1 MARKGVFPIVA
12 TLAVVGVV
20 LAVFSQTVMR
30 DSNISTNTMT
40 TEQAYADL
48 SGKMKR
54 IGVQEVSV
62 NPQQLDVSEFL
73 DAKDELP
80 DIDSSY
86 PFVVEGNGDVNIE
99 IFSSGEK
106 AAESGSDSFL
116 TSMAKKFNAQ
126 HNKTSGDKTMS
137 VSLRSVPSG
146 TAAEYI
152 STGKYQPEC
161 YTPSNTLFGEL
172 VKNEGVELTIE
183 ADRLAGNVAGILVS
197 KKTGDMLRSEYGEA
211 SVSSVLNA
219 TIDGKLMMG
228 YSNPYTSATG
238 LNFLLAALAS
248 SGSDTIVDT
257 AAVENFQRF
266 QANVPLV
273 SFTTQQ
279 MVQSAD
285 KGIVDGVVMEYQ
297 SYQNDPTLQ
306 RNYEFIP
313 FGVRHDNPLYSIG
326 NVSAEKKEVIA
337 AFVSFCAQNQAE
349 ATKDGFNGL
358 DDYVYT
364 GKVYDGNTI
373 AQAQSVWKEEKDS
386 GIPIVAEFVVD
397 TSGSMRGEPLN
408 ALKTAMINTIQ
419 YINDDNYIGIIGF
432 DSDVREYLPIDQ
444 FSLTQKTLYK
454 GAVNSLDA
462 NGSTAMYN
470 GLCVRGT
477 VAEECPRVAAM
488 WHPTANS
495 VSPQEVTCGSNR
507 KIALICPKCG
517 YGKNGEW
524 RPSIAGAC
532 RTGGG
537 CPACSGK
544 VLVEGVNDVAT
555 VHPEIA
561 AQWHPTLNEFPPTR
575 VTSGSA
581 KHVYLVCKDCGYG
594 ANGEWHPM
602 IAFACGSGGVHT
614 GCPECARNSLRK
626 AMRAHYAKTARK
638 PVVSVACPQIAAL
651 WHPENEFGPD
661 MYTTG
666 SCKNIPLVCTAC
678 GYGKDKDWTPS
689 IADVC
694 RKGAKCPFCG
704 NIVR

>member
-1 MARKGVFPIVA
+1 MTKKNIFPVVA
-12 TLAVVGVV
+12 TIAVVGVV
-20 LAVFSQTVMR
+20 LGVFSMTVMR

-40 TEQAYADL
+40 TEQAYANL
-48 SGKMKR
+48 SSKMKR

-80 DIDSSY
+80 NIDSSY

-172 VKNEGVELTIE
+172 VKNEGVELTVE
-183 ADRLAGNVAGILVS
+183 ADRLVGNVAGILVS

-219 TIDGKLMMG
+219 TIDGKIMMG

-238 LNFLLAALAS
+238 LNFLLEALAS

-257 AAVENFQRF
+257 AAVENFQKF

-326 NVSAEKKEVIA
+326 SISAEKKEVIA
-337 AFVSFCAQNQAE
+337 AFVSLCAQNQAE

-358 DDYVYT
+358 DDYAYT
-364 GKVYDGNTI
+364 GKAYDGNTI
-373 AQAQSVWKEEKDS
+373 AQAQSARTVTTIPDMASPIRRTSLPVWISPFTPSATTTQRIVFRSSLPSTKRQLSLVTARISPTSSATCLTQRCNSKARFCPRSCSKRQPPRGEQRATGDSPGKLSLRRKEEV
-386 GIPIVAEFVVD
+386 P
-397 TSGSMRGEPLN
+397 
-408 ALKTAMINTIQ
+408 
-419 YINDDNYIGIIGF
+419 
-432 DSDVREYLPIDQ
+432 
-444 FSLTQKTLYK
+444 
-454 GAVNSLDA
+454 
-462 NGSTAMYN
+462 
-470 GLCVRGT
+470 
-477 VAEECPRVAAM
+477 
-488 WHPTANS
+488 
-495 VSPQEVTCGSNR
+495 
-507 KIALICPKCG
+507 
-517 YGKNGEW
+517 
-524 RPSIAGAC
+524 
-532 RTGGG
+532 
-537 CPACSGK
+537 
-544 VLVEGVNDVAT
+544 
-555 VHPEIA
+555 
-561 AQWHPTLNEFPPTR
+561 
-575 VTSGSA
+575 
-581 KHVYLVCKDCGYG
+581 
-594 ANGEWHPM
+594 
-602 IAFACGSGGVHT
+602 
-614 GCPECARNSLRK
+614 
-626 AMRAHYAKTARK
+626 YA
-638 PVVSVACPQIAAL
+638 S
-651 WHPENEFGPD
+651 
-661 MYTTG
+661 TTG
-666 SCKNIPLVCTAC
+666 SELTLFHPL
-678 GYGKDKDWTPS
+678 
-689 IADVC
+689 
-694 RKGAKCPFCG
+694 R
-704 NIVR
+704 R

>member
-1 MARKGVFPIVA
+1 MERKGLFPIIA
-12 TLAVVGVV
+12 TIAVVGVV
-20 LAVFSQTVMR
+20 VGVFSQTVLR
-30 DSNISTNTMT
+30 DASVSTNVMT

-48 SGKMKR
+48 SNKVKR
-54 IGVQEVSV
+54 IGVQKVNV
-62 NPQQLDVSEFL
+62 NPQQLDVAEFL

-86 PFVVEGNGDVNIE
+86 PFVVAGNGDVNIE

-106 AAESGSDSFL
+106 AAETGSDSFL

-126 HNKTSGDKTMS
+126 RNTTSDGKTMS
-137 VSLRSVPSG
+137 VSLRSIPSG

-172 VKNEGVELTIE
+172 VKNEGVELTVE
-183 ADRLAGNVAGILVS
+183 TDRLVGNVAGILVS
-197 KKTGDMLRSEYGEA
+197 KKTGDMLRADYGEA
-211 SVSSVLNA
+211 SVNTVLNA
-219 TIDGKLMMG
+219 TIDGKMMMG

-238 LNFLLAALAS
+238 LNFLLSALAS
-248 SGSDTIVDT
+248 GGNDNIVDA
-257 AAVENFQRF
+257 AAVENFQKF

-285 KGIVDGVVMEYQ
+285 KGVVDGLVMEYQ

-326 NVSAEKKEVIA
+326 SISAEKKEVIA
-337 AFVSFCAQNQAE
+337 TFVSLCAQNQAE

-358 DDYVYT
+358 DDYAYT

-397 TSGSMRGEPLN
+397 TSGSMRGEPIN

-462 NGSTAMYN
+462 NGNTAMYN
-470 GLCVRGT
+470 GLCV
-477 VAEECPRVAAM
+477 AM
-488 WHPTANS
+488 DRIYKKS
-495 VSPQEVTCGSNR
+495 QELGGNCTPIIFVLTDGDSNT
-507 KIALICPKCG
+507 G
-517 YGKNGEW
+517 YKFSETKDI
-524 RPSIAGAC
+524 IAG
-532 RTGGG
+532 
-537 CPACSGK
+537 
-544 VLVEGVNDVAT
+544 
-555 VHPEIA
+555 
-561 AQWHPTLNEFPPTR
+561 
-575 VTSGSA
+575 
-581 KHVYLVCKDCGYG
+581 
-594 ANGEWHPM
+594 M
-602 IAFACGSGGVHT
+602 
-614 GCPECARNSLRK
+614 
-626 AMRAHYAKTARK
+626 
-638 PVVSVACPQIAAL
+638 
-651 WHPENEFGPD
+651 
-661 MYTTG
+661 
-666 SCKNIPLVCTAC
+666 NIPIYTISYNYAADSLSELA
-678 GYGKDKDWTPS
+678 S
-689 IADVC
+689 INEAASIV
-694 RKGAKCPFCG
+694 G
-704 NIVR
+704 NSEDITYKLRNLFNAEM

>member
-12 TLAVVGVV
+12 TLAVVCVV

-172 VKNEGVELTIE
+172 VKNEGVELTVE
-183 ADRLAGNVAGILVS
+183 ADRLTGNVAGILVS

-257 AAVENFQRF
+257 AAVENFQKF

-358 DDYVYT
+358 DDYAYT
-364 GKVYDGNTI
+364 GKVYDGNKDLP
-373 AQAQSVWKEEKDS
+373 AQIIRMAAPET
-386 GIPIVAEFVVD
+386 AETAGSDINMTPETAATEYNYIYFRYNNQWVTGKLISYEVVD
-397 TSGSMRGEPLN
+397 
-408 ALKTAMINTIQ
+408 
-419 YINDDNYIGIIGF
+419 D
-432 DSDVREYLPIDQ
+432 
-444 FSLTQKTLYK
+444 
-454 GAVNSLDA
+454 
-462 NGSTAMYN
+462 
-470 GLCVRGT
+470 
-477 VAEECPRVAAM
+477 
-488 WHPTANS
+488 
-495 VSPQEVTCGSNR
+495 
-507 KIALICPKCG
+507 
-517 YGKNGEW
+517 GKN
-524 RPSIAGAC
+524 IKF
-532 RTGGG
+532 T
-537 CPACSGK
+537 
-544 VLVEGVNDVAT
+544 VEGNSEASYYISMANVVLMHKDEDN
-555 VHPEIA
+555 
-561 AQWHPTLNEFPPTR
+561 TR
-575 VTSGSA
+575 TQNIYEKLA
-581 KHVYLVCKDCGYG
+581 KGTTYG
-594 ANGEWHPM
+594 
-602 IAFACGSGGVHT
+602 
-614 GCPECARNSLRK
+614 
-626 AMRAHYAKTARK
+626 
-638 PVVSVACPQIAAL
+638 
-651 WHPENEFGPD
+651 
-661 MYTTG
+661 
-666 SCKNIPLVCTAC
+666 
-678 GYGKDKDWTPS
+678 
-689 IADVC
+689 
-694 RKGAKCPFCG
+694 
-704 NIVR
+704 

>member
-1 MARKGVFPIVA
+1 MFCICVLIIAAAAVYMVEAYIHTYYAIEYMHGAPLFFVLLAKYAAPVMFLLLCGYFVFRYMEKRRESEKPVQDKPMNREEVYAEKIYA
-12 TLAVVGVV
+12 TVKTK
-20 LAVFSQTVMR
+20 AVFSDQADQMLYQVKRFGQKMAVAYSMTQ
-30 DSNISTNTMT
+30 DS
-40 TEQAYADL
+40 
-48 SGKMKR
+48 
-54 IGVQEVSV
+54 
-62 NPQQLDVSEFL
+62 
-73 DAKDELP
+73 
-80 DIDSSY
+80 
-86 PFVVEGNGDVNIE
+86 
-99 IFSSGEK
+99 
-106 AAESGSDSFL
+106 
-116 TSMAKKFNAQ
+116 
-126 HNKTSGDKTMS
+126 KTSGDKTMS

-152 STGKYQPEC
+152 STGKDQPEC

-172 VKNEGVELTIE
+172 VKNEGVELTVE

-197 KKTGDMLRSEYGEA
+197 KKTGDMLRSEYGEE

-257 AAVENFQRF
+257 AAVENFQKF

-358 DDYVYT
+358 DDYAYT

-432 DSDVREYLPIDQ
+432 DSDVREYLPIGQ

-470 GLCVRGT
+470 GLCV
-477 VAEECPRVAAM
+477 AM
-488 WHPTANS
+488 DRIYQKS
-495 VSPQEVTCGSNR
+495 QELGGNCTPIIFVLTDGDNNT
-507 KIALICPKCG
+507 G
-517 YGKNGEW
+517 YDFSDTKNI
-524 RPSIAGAC
+524 IAGMDIPIY
-532 RTGGG
+532 TI
-537 CPACSGK
+537 SY
-544 VLVEGVNDVAT
+544 NY
-555 VHPEIA
+555 A
-561 AQWHPTLNEFPPTR
+561 ADSLSELASINEAAAIVGNSEDITY
-575 VTSGSA
+575 
-581 KHVYLVCKDCGYG
+581 KL
-594 ANGEWHPM
+594 
-602 IAFACGSGGVHT
+602 
-614 GCPECARNSLRK
+614 RNLFN
-626 AMRAHYAKTARK
+626 AEM
-638 PVVSVACPQIAAL
+638 
-651 WHPENEFGPD
+651 
-661 MYTTG
+661 
-666 SCKNIPLVCTAC
+666 
-678 GYGKDKDWTPS
+678 
-689 IADVC
+689 
-694 RKGAKCPFCG
+694 
-704 NIVR
+704 

>member
-54 IGVQEVSV
+54 IGVQEVSE

-172 VKNEGVELTIE
+172 VKNEGVELTVE
-183 ADRLAGNVAGILVS
+183 ADRMAGNVAGILVS

-358 DDYVYT
+358 DDYYT
-364 GKVYDGNTI
+364 LYFTAVDPTAYDKAPKKDEINISIYGASGMYDMT
-373 AQAQSVWKEEKDS
+373 KEE
-386 GIPIVAEFVVD
+386 
-397 TSGSMRGEPLN
+397 R
-408 ALKTAMINTIQ
+408 
-419 YINDDNYIGIIGF
+419 
-432 DSDVREYLPIDQ
+432 
-444 FSLTQKTLYK
+444 
-454 GAVNSLDA
+454 LDA
-462 NGSTAMYN
+462 MRNMLKDRPVFVRDGDRADTFIISTKKESREKRRQKV
-470 GLCVRGT
+470 LDKLT
-477 VAEECPRVAAM
+477 AEER
-488 WHPTANS
+488 
-495 VSPQEVTCGSNR
+495 E
-507 KIALICPKCG
+507 L
-517 YGKNGEW
+517 
-524 RPSIAGAC
+524 
-532 RTGGG
+532 
-537 CPACSGK
+537 
-544 VLVEGVNDVAT
+544 LGV
-555 VHPEIA
+555 
-561 AQWHPTLNEFPPTR
+561 
-575 VTSGSA
+575 
-581 KHVYLVCKDCGYG
+581 
-594 ANGEWHPM
+594 
-602 IAFACGSGGVHT
+602 
-614 GCPECARNSLRK
+614 
-626 AMRAHYAKTARK
+626 
-638 PVVSVACPQIAAL
+638 
-651 WHPENEFGPD
+651 
-661 MYTTG
+661 
-666 SCKNIPLVCTAC
+666 
-678 GYGKDKDWTPS
+678 
-689 IADVC
+689 
-694 RKGAKCPFCG
+694 
-704 NIVR
+704 

>member
-1 MARKGVFPIVA
+1 MTRKGVFPIVA

-116 TSMAKKFNAQ
+116 TSMAKKFNTQ
-126 HNKTSGDKTMS
+126 HNKTSEDKTMS

-172 VKNEGVELTIE
+172 VKNEGVELTVE

-297 SYQNDPTLQ
+297 SYQNDPTLLIQ
-306 RNYEFIP
+306 ASYTTAIP
-313 FGVRHDNPLYSIG
+313 SHR
-326 NVSAEKKEVIA
+326 
-337 AFVSFCAQNQAE
+337 
-349 ATKDGFNGL
+349 
-358 DDYVYT
+358 
-364 GKVYDGNTI
+364 
-373 AQAQSVWKEEKDS
+373 
-386 GIPIVAEFVVD
+386 
-397 TSGSMRGEPLN
+397 R
-408 ALKTAMINTIQ
+408 
-419 YINDDNYIGIIGF
+419 
-432 DSDVREYLPIDQ
+432 
-444 FSLTQKTLYK
+444 
-454 GAVNSLDA
+454 
-462 NGSTAMYN
+462 
-470 GLCVRGT
+470 
-477 VAEECPRVAAM
+477 RV
-488 WHPTANS
+488 
-495 VSPQEVTCGSNR
+495 
-507 KIALICPKCG
+507 
-517 YGKNGEW
+517 
-524 RPSIAGAC
+524 
-532 RTGGG
+532 
-537 CPACSGK
+537 SGK
-544 VLVEGVNDVAT
+544 KRRTPAFLLWQSSLSILPARC
-555 VHPEIA
+555 A
-561 AQWHPTLNEFPPTR
+561 ANP
-575 VTSGSA
+575 
-581 KHVYLVCKDCGYG
+581 
-594 ANGEWHPM
+594 
-602 IAFACGSGGVHT
+602 
-614 GCPECARNSLRK
+614 
-626 AMRAHYAKTARK
+626 
-638 PVVSVACPQIAAL
+638 
-651 WHPENEFGPD
+651 
-661 MYTTG
+661 
-666 SCKNIPLVCTAC
+666 
-678 GYGKDKDWTPS
+678 
-689 IADVC
+689 
-694 RKGAKCPFCG
+694 
-704 NIVR
+704 

>member
-1 MARKGVFPIVA
+1 MVISLA
-12 TLAVVGVV
+12 TATRESHDFNRGRCQTIEYMHGTSLFLILLAKYGTPV
-20 LAVFSQTVMR
+20 LLLLLCAYIAYRNFLKKQKAAASAASERPTSKEELYTNKIQT
-30 DSNISTNTMT
+30 
-40 TEQAYADL
+40 
-48 SGKMKR
+48 
-54 IGVQEVSV
+54 
-62 NPQQLDVSEFL
+62 
-73 DAKDELP
+73 
-80 DIDSSY
+80 
-86 PFVVEGNGDVNIE
+86 VEGNGEVNIE

-116 TSMAKKFNAQ
+116 TEMAKKFNAQ

-137 VSLRSVPSG
+137 VSLRSIPSG

-172 VKNEGVELTIE
+172 VKNEGVELTVE
-183 ADRLAGNVAGILVS
+183 ADRLVGNVAGILVS

-238 LNFLLAALAS
+238 LNFLLEALAS

-257 AAVENFQRF
+257 AAVENFQKF

-326 NVSAEKKEVIA
+326 NVSAEKKEVIT

-358 DDYVYT
+358 DDYAYT
-364 GKVYDGNTI
+364 GKAYDGNTI

-470 GLCVRGT
+470 GLCV
-477 VAEECPRVAAM
+477 AM
-488 WHPTANS
+488 DRIYQKS
-495 VSPQEVTCGSNR
+495 QELGGNCTPIIFVLTDGDNNT
-507 KIALICPKCG
+507 G
-517 YGKNGEW
+517 YGFSDTKNI
-524 RPSIAGAC
+524 IAGMDIPIY
-532 RTGGG
+532 TI
-537 CPACSGK
+537 SY
-544 VLVEGVNDVAT
+544 NY
-555 VHPEIA
+555 A
-561 AQWHPTLNEFPPTR
+561 ADSLSELASINEAAAIVGNSEDITY
-575 VTSGSA
+575 
-581 KHVYLVCKDCGYG
+581 KL
-594 ANGEWHPM
+594 
-602 IAFACGSGGVHT
+602 
-614 GCPECARNSLRK
+614 RNLFN
-626 AMRAHYAKTARK
+626 AEM
-638 PVVSVACPQIAAL
+638 
-651 WHPENEFGPD
+651 
-661 MYTTG
+661 
-666 SCKNIPLVCTAC
+666 
-678 GYGKDKDWTPS
+678 
-689 IADVC
+689 
-694 RKGAKCPFCG
+694 
-704 NIVR
+704 

>member
-1 MARKGVFPIVA
+1 MAKKGVFSVIA
-12 TLAVVGVV
+12 TIAIVGVV
-20 LAVFSQTVMR
+20 VGVFSQTVLR
-30 DSNISTNTMT
+30 DASVSTNTMT
-40 TEQAYADL
+40 SEQAYADL
-48 SGKMKR
+48 NSKTKR

-80 DIDSSY
+80 DIESSY
-86 PFVVEGNGDVNIE
+86 PFVIAGNGDVNIE

-106 AAESGSDSFL
+106 AAETGSDSFL

-126 HNKTSGDKTMS
+126 RNTTSDGKTMS

-172 VKNEGVELTIE
+172 VKNEGVELTVE
-183 ADRLAGNVAGILVS
+183 TDRLVGNVAGILVS
-197 KKTGDMLRSEYGEA
+197 KKTGDMLRADYGEA
-211 SVSSVLNA
+211 SVNTVLNA
-219 TIDGKLMMG
+219 TIDGKMMMG

-238 LNFLLAALAS
+238 LNFLLSALAS
-248 SGSDTIVDT
+248 GGNDNIVDT
-257 AAVENFQRF
+257 AAVENFQKF

-285 KGIVDGVVMEYQ
+285 KGVVDGLVMEYQ

-326 NVSAEKKEVIA
+326 NISAEKKEVIA

-358 DDYVYT
+358 DDYAYT

-397 TSGSMRGEPLN
+397 TSGSMRGEPIN

-462 NGSTAMYN
+462 NGNTATIDRKEANAEWKRKTDEEHKRNRERIEAQQKAGIKKAEVIKSIIVAGNDGSFDRLLTAAKDYFAAYDEVVQRVWEHPQCWLFHSTYADGSRTFDDMLTLFIKET
-470 GLCVRGT
+470 GQITT
-477 VAEECPRVAAM
+477 VPWGSEQCNVLLSEAEE
-488 WHPTANS
+488 
-495 VSPQEVTCGSNR
+495 
-507 KIALICPKCG
+507 I
-517 YGKNGEW
+517 
-524 RPSIAGAC
+524 
-532 RTGGG
+532 
-537 CPACSGK
+537 
-544 VLVEGVNDVAT
+544 
-555 VHPEIA
+555 
-561 AQWHPTLNEFPPTR
+561 
-575 VTSGSA
+575 
-581 KHVYLVCKDCGYG
+581 
-594 ANGEWHPM
+594 
-602 IAFACGSGGVHT
+602 
-614 GCPECARNSLRK
+614 
-626 AMRAHYAKTARK
+626 
-638 PVVSVACPQIAAL
+638 
-651 WHPENEFGPD
+651 
-661 MYTTG
+661 
-666 SCKNIPLVCTAC
+666 KNINTL
-678 GYGKDKDWTPS
+678 PS
-689 IADVC
+689 STE
-694 RKGAKCPFCG
+694 
-704 NIVR
+704 